1 MQGPGACDKAGQL
14 LTANGL
20 PSQQIFFFPLLIKTT
35 NSTKQQHAQQQ
46 KHSF

>member
-20 PSQQIFFFPLLIKTT
+20 PSQQNFSFPLLIKTT
-35 NSTKQQHAQQQ
+35 NSTKQQQAQQQ
-46 KHSF
+46 RHSF